1 MLLTFS
7 SFVTEAGSI
16 SFKLRNLQ
24 GHTRTF
30 LLLPQNFT
38 QLYLT
43 LFERGGWWR
52 RRELNPRPEIVHS
65 WIYMFS

>member
-43 LFERGGWWR
+43 LFERGVVVEAAGIEPASR
-52 RRELNPRPEIVHS
+52 NRPQLDLHV
-65 WIYMFS
+65 